1 MELLTMRNRTT
12 KVACALGLVAALT
25 GCPSAPPR
33 NPPADV
39 PTMRD
44 QGVVDAGD
52 RDVVVN
58 DGVVE
63 DRVPVQD
70 AGIQVQIT
78 FVSAAINGQSDG
90 GAITLNAQMSWHAAI
105 NGQSDGG
112 AITIRGVMY

>member
-1 MELLTMRNRTT
+1 MELLTMRDRAT
-12 KVACALGLVAALT
+12 KIVSAFGLMAMLA

-39 PTMRD
+39 PMVTD
-44 QGVVDAGD
+44 QGSA
-52 RDVVVN
+52 DVRN
-58 DGVVE
+58 DGPVE

-90 GAITLNAQMSWHAAI
+90 GAITVNAQMSWHAAI